1 MWRSDQRQRMAA
13 EHLTLQQEGMSQFS
27 IYYDRTYDNYYGA
40 GWATSSS
47 GRQYHFRL
55 SIPSNFPDGR
65 PELYI
70 TDPHPLRTADGSL
83 VSALGV
89 SHAMHTLTPSSSG
102 WIQICHW
109 RADRWHPGILLYKV
123 FLKGLL
129 WLEAYEQHL
138 ATGRPLS
145 DFVATMAERA

>member
-1 MWRSDQRQRMAA
+1 MVA
-13 EHLTLQQEGMSQFS
+13 EHMALQKEEMSQFS
-27 IYYDRTYDNYYGA
+27 VYHDKTRDDYYGA

-47 GRQYHFRL
+47 GKRYDLFL
-55 SIPSNFPDGR
+55 SIPTNFPDGR

-70 TDPHPLRTADGSL
+70 TDPLPLRAADGSL

-89 SHAMHTLTPSSSG
+89 SHAMHTLTPSASG
-102 WIQICHW
+102 WVQVCHW
-109 RADRWHPGILLYKV
+109 RADRWHPGILLYRV

-129 WLEAYEQHL
+129 WVEAYEQHL

-145 DFVATMAERA
+145 EFVATMAERG